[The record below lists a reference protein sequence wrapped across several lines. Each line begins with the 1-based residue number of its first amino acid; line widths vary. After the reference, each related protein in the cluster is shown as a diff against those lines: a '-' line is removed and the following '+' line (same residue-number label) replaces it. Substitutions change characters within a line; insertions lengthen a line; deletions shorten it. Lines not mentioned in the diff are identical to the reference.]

1 MDTDSPLI
9 YGLEFQARA
18 LASQLAETECLRF
31 FVGTQSLEFD
41 NQIHVVEVDEKS
53 NSICKKLYQH
63 GAGEVWHLSSSP
75 TDNNVIS
82 TCFNKISEGRSS
94 CTMHAAIWRIPETTE
109 EGSGNEGY
117 DPCSAALPTLDQL
130 SLLETNEYGKDVLCT
145 VFHPTEGNR
154 VVSVVDNHF
163 ILWDLGEGCSSA
175 KAITHGVLEAKGQPK
190 FSAGKWNPHQ
200 SFTQFV
206 TANDTHVRSWDLR
219 TPSRQ
224 VWTIEGAHS
233 QLIRDLDFNPNRQYY
248 MASCGDDGWTK
259 FWDVR
264 SPTEPVVAR
273 SDHSHW
279 VWSVRYN
286 PLHDQ
291 LVLTSSSDSRVIL
304 SCVASIS
311 SEPYGHCIDDD
322 LHEDNEEEKEKPS
335 KMEDGVL
342 AAYDE
347 HEDSVYAV
355 EWSTANPWTFAS
367 LSYDG
372 RLVINRVPRAE
383 MYRIIL

>member
-1 MDTDSPLI
+1 MRQKIDGTELVNIGMDSDSPLI

-18 LASQLAETECLRF
+18 LATQVAETEAVRF
-31 FVGTQSLEFD
+31 FVGTQSLEFE
-41 NQIHVVEVDEKS
+41 NQIHVVELDEKS
-53 NSICKKLYQH
+53 NSICKKLYLH
-63 GAGEVWHLSSSP
+63 SAGEVWHLSSSP
-75 TDNNVIS
+75 TDNNIIS
-82 TCFNKISEGRSS
+82 TCYNRISEGRNS
-94 CTMHAAIWRIPETTE
+94 CSMHASVWRIPETPEDST
-109 EGSGNEGY
+109 GNGIS
-117 DPCSAALPTLDQL
+117 DPCSATLPSLDHL
-130 SLLETNEYGKDVLCT
+130 SLLDTSEYGKDVLCT

-154 VVSVVDNHF
+154 VVSVVDNQF
-163 ILWDLGEGCSSA
+163 ILWDLGEGYASA
-175 KAITHGVLEAKGQPK
+175 KVETTKLMNFTRNIIAAITNLRIMFL
-190 FSAGKWNPHQ
+190 FS
-200 SFTQFV
+200 
-206 TANDTHVRSWDLR
+206 
-219 TPSRQ
+219 
-224 VWTIEGAHS
+224 
-233 QLIRDLDFNPNRQYY
+233 RDLDFNPNRQYY

-264 SPTEPVVAR
+264 SPTEPAVAR

-304 SCVASIS
+304 TCVASIS
-311 SEPYGHCIDDD
+311 SEPYGHCMDDD
-322 LHEDNEEEKEKPS
+322 FHDEGEEEKEKQS

-372 RLVINRVPRAE
+372 RLVINRVSRAE